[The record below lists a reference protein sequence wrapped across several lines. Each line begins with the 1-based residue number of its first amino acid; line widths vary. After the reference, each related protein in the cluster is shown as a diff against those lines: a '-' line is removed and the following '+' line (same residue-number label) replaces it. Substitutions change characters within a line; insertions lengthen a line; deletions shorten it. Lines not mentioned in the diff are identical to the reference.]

1 MMERGIETLYIWQEA
16 RAFVNNVYAMMAKC
30 NDYGFRDQMQR
41 AAVSIMNNIA
51 EGSESGYDAKFIHFL
66 HIAKG
71 SCGEVKSMLYLC
83 EDFNICTTEQRTELQ
98 SQLKKISSGIMNLI
112 NFLKIHSPNPL
123 TK

>member
-16 RAFVNNVYAMMAKC
+16 RAFVNNVYGMMAKC

-71 SCGEVKSMLYLC
+71 SCGEVKSM
-83 EDFNICTTEQRTELQ
+83 F
-98 SQLKKISSGIMNLI
+98 SSVKISTSAPQN
-112 NFLKIHSPNPL
+112 NEPNSNRN
-123 TK
+123 